1 VEAQKFKDALPISSA
16 ATMLSMMEEIMAFWL
31 VKLRISNSRI
41 KSAIHW
47 CTAKVR
53 WVLSLLLA
61 LSTVSIAPL
70 AIASGPDC
78 DRLASIAADPDHQA
92 TPVDY
97 GGIDGARVI
106 EVCSQAVSEF
116 PDNGRYW
123 VQLGRGYLKLDRGQA
138 MLDAFEKAR
147 ELQYPVAWFALAVV
161 YHTGN
166 GIPQADL
173 SLAETLYQDA
183 YRRGV
188 GYAALGLARLY
199 DEPESPFFDLEK
211 SDVWQ
216 SRFDALVNRLG

>member
-1 VEAQKFKDALPISSA
+1 
-16 ATMLSMMEEIMAFWL
+16 MHSMMEEIMAFWL

-106 EVCSQAVSEF
+106 EVCGQAVSEF

-138 MLDAFEKAR
+138 MLEAFEKAR

>member
-1 VEAQKFKDALPISSA
+1 
-16 ATMLSMMEEIMAFWL
+16 M
-31 VKLRISNSRI
+31 
-41 KSAIHW
+41 
-47 CTAKVR
+47 R

-61 LSTVSIAPL
+61 LSAVSIAPF

-106 EVCSQAVSEF
+106 EVCGQAVSEF

-138 MLDAFEKAR
+138 MLAAFEKAR

-183 YRRGV
+183 YRQGV

>member
-1 VEAQKFKDALPISSA
+1 
-16 ATMLSMMEEIMAFWL
+16 M
-31 VKLRISNSRI
+31 
-41 KSAIHW
+41 
-47 CTAKVR
+47 R

-106 EVCSQAVSEF
+106 EVCGQAVSEF

-216 SRFDALVNRLG
+216 SRFDALFNRLG

>member
-1 VEAQKFKDALPISSA
+1 
-16 ATMLSMMEEIMAFWL
+16 MEEIMAFWL

-53 WVLSLLLA
+53 WVLSLILA

-138 MLDAFEKAR
+138 MLEAFEKAR

>member
-1 VEAQKFKDALPISSA
+1 
-16 ATMLSMMEEIMAFWL
+16 MAFWL

-61 LSTVSIAPL
+61 LSAVSVTPL
-70 AIASGPDC
+70 AIASGSEC
-78 DRLASIAADPDHQA
+78 DRLASIAADPDHQV

-106 EVCSQAVSEF
+106 EVCGQAVSEF

-138 MLDAFEKAR
+138 MLEAFEKAR

-166 GIPQADL
+166 GITQTDL

-199 DEPESPFFDLEK
+199 DEPESPFFDPEK

-216 SRFDALVNRLG
+216 SRFDALFNRLG

>member
-1 VEAQKFKDALPISSA
+1 
-16 ATMLSMMEEIMAFWL
+16 MHSMMEEIMAFWL

-53 WVLSLLLA
+53 WVLSLILA

>member
-1 VEAQKFKDALPISSA
+1 
-16 ATMLSMMEEIMAFWL
+16 MMEEIMAFWL

-216 SRFDALVNRLG
+216 SRFDALFNRLG

>member
-1 VEAQKFKDALPISSA
+1 
-16 ATMLSMMEEIMAFWL
+16 MMEEIMAFWL

-138 MLDAFEKAR
+138 MLEAFEKAR

-216 SRFDALVNRLG
+216 SRFDALFNRLG

>member
-1 VEAQKFKDALPISSA
+1 
-16 ATMLSMMEEIMAFWL
+16 MEEIMAFWL

-41 KSAIHW
+41 KSAIRW

-53 WVLSLLLA
+53 WVRSLLLA
-61 LSTVSIAPL
+61 LSAVSVTPL
-70 AIASGPDC
+70 AIASGSEC

-106 EVCSQAVSEF
+106 EVCGQAVSEF
-116 PDNGRYW
+116 PENGRYW

-138 MLDAFEKAR
+138 MLEAFEKAR

-216 SRFDALVNRLG
+216 FRFDALFNRLG

>member
-1 VEAQKFKDALPISSA
+1 
-16 ATMLSMMEEIMAFWL
+16 MHSMMEEIMAFWL

-53 WVLSLLLA
+53 WVLSLILA

-138 MLDAFEKAR
+138 MLAAFEKAR

-216 SRFDALVNRLG
+216 SRFDALFNRLG

>member
-1 VEAQKFKDALPISSA
+1 
-16 ATMLSMMEEIMAFWL
+16 MHSMMEEIMAFWL

-138 MLDAFEKAR
+138 MLAAFEKAR

>member
-1 VEAQKFKDALPISSA
+1 MGFLLAE
-16 ATMLSMMEEIMAFWL
+16 
-31 VKLRISNSRI
+31 LRISNSRI
-41 KSAIHW
+41 GRAIHW

-53 WVLSLLLA
+53 WALSLLLV
-61 LSTVSIAPL
+61 LSAASTAPL
-70 AIASGPDC
+70 ASTSGPEC
-78 DRLASIAADPDHQA
+78 DRLASIAADPDQQA

-97 GGIDGARVI
+97 GEIDGARVI
-106 EVCSQAVSEF
+106 EVCGQAIFEF
-116 PDNGRYW
+116 PQNGRYW
-123 VQLGRGYLKLDRGQA
+123 VQMGRGYLKLDQGQA

-216 SRFDALVNRLG
+216 SRFDAVFHRLG

>member
-1 VEAQKFKDALPISSA
+1 
-16 ATMLSMMEEIMAFWL
+16 MHSMMEEIMAFWL

-138 MLDAFEKAR
+138 MLEAFEKAR

-216 SRFDALVNRLG
+216 SRFDALFNRLG

>member
-1 VEAQKFKDALPISSA
+1 
-16 ATMLSMMEEIMAFWL
+16 MLSMMEEIMAFWL

-41 KSAIHW
+41 KRAIHW

-61 LSTVSIAPL
+61 LSTASIAPL

-216 SRFDALVNRLG
+216 SRFDALFNRLG

>member
-1 VEAQKFKDALPISSA
+1 MHF
-16 ATMLSMMEEIMAFWL
+16 MMEEIMASWL

-61 LSTVSIAPL
+61 LSAVSVTPL
-70 AIASGPDC
+70 AIASGSEC

-147 ELQYPVAWFALAVV
+147 DLQYPVAWFALAVV

>member
-1 VEAQKFKDALPISSA
+1 MAGDGLNHVSMTLTEQLPILQVLVPFVA
-16 ATMLSMMEEIMAFWL
+16 APLIVFIGSRSLAWPIAF
-31 VKLRISNSRI
+31 
-41 KSAIHW
+41 AG
-47 CTAKVR
+47 
-53 WVLSLLLA
+53 
-61 LSTVSIAPL
+61 SIAPF

-106 EVCSQAVSEF
+106 EVCGQAVSEF

-138 MLDAFEKAR
+138 MLEAFEKAR

-216 SRFDALVNRLG
+216 SRFDALFNRLG

>member
-1 VEAQKFKDALPISSA
+1 
-16 ATMLSMMEEIMAFWL
+16 MEEIMAFWL

-47 CTAKVR
+47 CIAKVR

-138 MLDAFEKAR
+138 MLEAFEKAR

>member
-1 VEAQKFKDALPISSA
+1 
-16 ATMLSMMEEIMAFWL
+16 M
-31 VKLRISNSRI
+31 
-41 KSAIHW
+41 
-47 CTAKVR
+47 R

-61 LSTVSIAPL
+61 LSAVSIAPF

-106 EVCSQAVSEF
+106 EVCGQAVFEF
-116 PDNGRYW
+116 PENGRYW

-138 MLDAFEKAR
+138 MLAAFEKAR

-166 GIPQADL
+166 GIPQADV

-216 SRFDALVNRLG
+216 SRFDALFNRLG

>member
-1 VEAQKFKDALPISSA
+1 
-16 ATMLSMMEEIMAFWL
+16 MHSMMEEIMAFWL

-53 WVLSLLLA
+53 WVLSLLLT
-61 LSTVSIAPL
+61 LSAVSVTPL
-70 AIASGPDC
+70 AIASGSEC

-97 GGIDGARVI
+97 GGIDGSRVI
-106 EVCSQAVSEF
+106 QVCGQAVSEF
-116 PDNGRYW
+116 PQNGRYW
-123 VQLGRGYLKLDRGQA
+123 VQLGRGYLKLDRGQE
-138 MLDAFEKAR
+138 MLDAFNKAR

-199 DEPESPFFDLEK
+199 DEPESSFFDLEK

-216 SRFDALVNRLG
+216 SRFDAFFNRLGQVK

>member
-1 VEAQKFKDALPISSA
+1 MHF
-16 ATMLSMMEEIMAFWL
+16 MMEEIMASWL

-61 LSTVSIAPL
+61 LSAVSFTPL
-70 AIASGPDC
+70 AIASGSEC

-106 EVCSQAVSEF
+106 EVCGQAVSEF
-116 PDNGRYW
+116 PENGRYW

-138 MLDAFEKAR
+138 MLEAFEKAR

-216 SRFDALVNRLG
+216 SRFDALFNRLG

>member
-1 VEAQKFKDALPISSA
+1 MHF
-16 ATMLSMMEEIMAFWL
+16 MMEEIMASWL

-53 WVLSLLLA
+53 WVLSLILA

-106 EVCSQAVSEF
+106 EVCGQAVSEF

-138 MLDAFEKAR
+138 MLEAFEKAR

-216 SRFDALVNRLG
+216 SRFDALFNRLG

>member
-1 VEAQKFKDALPISSA
+1 
-16 ATMLSMMEEIMAFWL
+16 MMEEIMAFWL

-47 CTAKVR
+47 CIAKVR

>member
-1 VEAQKFKDALPISSA
+1 
-16 ATMLSMMEEIMAFWL
+16 MLSMMEEIMAFWL

>member
-1 VEAQKFKDALPISSA
+1 
-16 ATMLSMMEEIMAFWL
+16 MMEEIMAFWL
-31 VKLRISNSRI
+31 VKLCISNSRI

-106 EVCSQAVSEF
+106 EVCGQAVSEF

-138 MLDAFEKAR
+138 MLEAFEKAR

-216 SRFDALVNRLG
+216 SRFDALFNRLG